1 MDTELIPP
9 REKPEPPAPRH
20 SGLGIASFA
29 IGILAGLAL
38 FIALGVVAVL
48 YNQSPGGLDEKSP
61 TAILAGLLIIGLCLV
76 HLLGVGL
83 GIGGLAQKDRRKV
96 FSVLGLAI
104 NGVAL
109 LGTIALIIIGN
120 LMD

>member
-1 MDTELIPP
+1 MNIDPLPLERPA
-9 REKPEPPAPRH
+9 PPAPRH
-20 SGLGIASFA
+20 SGLGIASFVV
-29 IGILAGLAL
+29 GILAGLAL
-38 FIALGVVAVL
+38 FIALGVVAVM
-48 YNQSPGGLDEKSP
+48 YNQSPERMDEKSP

-83 GIGGLAQKDRRKV
+83 GIGGLVQKDRRKV
-96 FSVLGLAI
+96 FSALGVAV

>member
-1 MDTELIPP
+1 MDTEPIPS
-9 REKPEPPAPRH
+9 REKPEPPAPSH
-20 SGLGIASFA
+20 SGPGIASFA

-83 GIGGLAQKDRRKV
+83 GIGGLVQKDRRKV

-109 LGTIALIIIGN
+109 AGTIALIIIGN